1 MPWTA
6 SELFVVPR
14 GVEHCPSSTTPSPS
28 RSRYEDEQRMV
39 FGRNTYQTFAQ
50 ILGSDADEAGYDLR
64 VTRMRSLP
72 ATVVSTTLDA
82 PLDWPDATVA
92 NGDVVEVVAR
102 AQGGV
107 RGAVA
112 LVRQPVDEP
121 GVDGRRPRRS
131 NAADRLSRDHRSD
144 G

>member
-1 MPWTA
+1 
-6 SELFVVPR
+6 V
-14 GVEHCPSSTTPSPS
+14 
-28 RSRYEDEQRMV
+28 V

-50 ILGSDADEAGYDLR
+50 MLGSDADEAGYDLR

-92 NGDVVEVVAR
+92 NGDAVEVVAR
-102 AQGGV
+102 LKEES
-107 RGAVA
+107 AVP
-112 LVRQPVDEP
+112 LRSSGSLSMEP
-121 GVDGRRPRRS
+121 GVDGRRPRRP
-131 NAADRLSRDHRSD
+131 NPADRLSRDHRSD